1 MAAQSSLCNE
11 DRNLL
16 RIRERERRSQEVLE
30 KKDQFSKKIPLFAE
44 PYKTNKED
52 ELSSR
57 IQNMLGNYEEVKE
70 FMSNKSCQNLIG
82 IPKSVVPL
90 IPPGQPDYPYFPGK
104 TSHTLPSSFQHP
116 PRRPPVGPMVV
127 APRPPNHSIHYQKA
141 QSGTEP
147 ASGLHT
153 KSRSLSNSGSQ
164 GQGHNR
170 GGRESQAGFQHSQSD
185 KPGDGEGCAHE
196 LQASPLPLSP
206 LLPCLLSSPVAP
218 LSPLHSSQHINS
230 RSQNSSKSHGP
241 SYSQTKSSQDL
252 VTGSQEKE
260 SRDSSAITLT
270 STAQPSSQT
279 FPPSLTSKASA
290 MQQKPTAY
298 VRPMDGQDQA
308 PFESLELKPLME
320 EYHEG
325 PNEDLLDLK
334 AKVKAE
340 LSKLETPSEP
350 KEEPNEDI
358 SDLKAK
364 AKAELSKLETP
375 SKPVEQTNSID
386 VQSIEEI
393 LREMTRSWPPPL
405 TALNTPT
412 KAEPSKFPFPAKELQ
427 PEGSV
432 AQDQKQYGTASET
445 LPSSQPRTSMLQDD
459 LQLSD
464 SEESGDDQVVEK
476 SPSSLTPPSSLQSQ
490 PKSVA
495 SAHSSSSES
504 GSTSDSESSSDS
516 ETESHSSDSEVNDPP
531 RAPAPEPEPPT
542 SNKWQLDNWLTKV
555 NPPAVP
561 TESLSEIACG
571 DGHEEG
577 KKQEQGFS
585 SNSSHRHT
593 EPREPHHKSQV
604 ARAPRDTHLPTKR
617 NCQKP
622 PVPTEEPS
630 PRQTVGIKRP
640 SKPLVHEGSKRG
652 LKVES
657 DPGPLEVR
665 DQSSKDKL
673 KVKKI
678 VKPKSTDR
686 KELKSAPQEPFEK
699 RKHKGS
705 HQANTKSFLDPKLM
719 EDAQTCDAL
728 IPLPQGQGTT
738 PIRTSSH
745 RPQDLHKEKLPLPL
759 GEKLLSPVRDPP
771 TLHRLVVKIDLRH
784 LAKVPQPPRKDRHQ
798 KRTET
803 KDLPGSRKQDLK
815 RKATDTPE
823 ESLQKRKR
831 EEKEEPDRKK
841 KKSEK
846 ETKSLQSSA
855 NKDSSKLKASKASFE
870 TQKKDML
877 LPALPPTSTA
887 HPAPKSTKMAQKKH
901 KTDTDDLPATDN
913 PARNKSNHKDPL
925 STKHRKVEGNHTEL
939 SKGIK
944 GSARDDTK
952 PFPVPFLPN
961 GTSKPRRPQLKFEK
975 QHSKEYYFE
984 QAQRLKHKA
993 DAMTDKT
1000 GKAFQYLEAALLF
1013 IEYGIALES
1022 DALEPKSAYSILS
1035 DTIVL
1040 IKFIM
1045 TLKPFADSSVS
1056 PHGKI
1061 FAVLR
1066 MRCQS
1071 ILHMAMFGYKKD
1083 TAMRYSRLLNDHFKS
1098 NFRVIQAPSPGFA
1111 RSTGLPSPLS
1121 PIPSPAG
1128 SVSSQLGSNDSNSTG
1143 HNGIGNG
1150 VGSTVTVSS
1159 HISSVTSSYVNITSY
1174 ILHAYEIWEKADTL
1188 ARKNKEFF
1196 AELSRATCALA
1207 LTSSLTDLVHYI
1219 RQGLQWLRLEAN
1231 MP

>member
-1 MAAQSSLCNE
+1 SLCNE

-16 RIRERERRSQEVLE
+16 RIREKERRSQEVLE
-30 KKDQFSKKIPLFAE
+30 DKKQFSEKTPLFAE

-82 IPKSVVPL
+82 IPKSVAPLFPPRQADRPYVPEKA
-90 IPPGQPDYPYFPGK
+90 IR
-104 TSHTLPSSFQHP
+104 TLPSSFQHLT
-116 PRRPPVGPMVV
+116 RHPPVGPMVV
-127 APRPPNHSIHYQKA
+127 PPRPPSHSIHYQKA

-147 ASGLHT
+147 ASGLHS
-153 KSRSLSNSGSQ
+153 KGRSSASARSH
-164 GQGHNR
+164 GQEHGH
-170 GGRESQAGFQHSQSD
+170 GGRDAQAGFPHSHKE
-185 KPGDGEGCAHE
+185 KPGSGEGRAHG
-196 LQASPLPLSP
+196 LQASPLALSP
-206 LLPCLLSSPVAP
+206 FLPCLLSSPVAP

-230 RSQNSSKSHGP
+230 RSQNSSKSHG
-241 SYSQTKSSQDL
+241 SAYSQPKSLQDL

-260 SRDSSAITLT
+260 SRDSPAVTLT
-270 STAQPSSQT
+270 STTQPSSQT
-279 FPPSLTSKASA
+279 FPSSLTSKASA

-308 PFESLELKPLME
+308 PFESLELKPLLE

-325 PNEDLLDLK
+325 PNEDVLDLK

-340 LSKLETPSEP
+340 LSKLETSSEP
-350 KEEPNEDI
+350 KGETDEDL

-364 AKAELSKLETP
+364 AK
-375 SKPVEQTNSID
+375 
-386 VQSIEEI
+386 
-393 LREMTRSWPPPL
+393 EMTRSWPPPL

-427 PEGSV
+427 LEGSV
-432 AQDQKQYGTASET
+432 AKDQKQYGAPSKT
-445 LPSSQPRTSMLQDD
+445 LPGSQPGTSMLQDD

-464 SEESGDDQVVEK
+464 SEESGDDQVVER
-476 SPSSLTPPSSLQSQ
+476 SPSSLAPPSSLQSQ

-504 GSTSDSESSSDS
+504 GSTSDSDSSSDS
-516 ETESHSSDSEVNDPP
+516 ETESHSSDSEANDPP
-531 RAPAPEPEPPT
+531 RAPTPEPEPPT

-561 TESLSEIACG
+561 TESLSDIAHG

-577 KKQEQGFS
+577 KKQEQGIS
-585 SNSSHRHT
+585 SNSSQQHT
-593 EPREPHHKSQV
+593 ELREPPHKSQV
-604 ARAPRDTHLPTKR
+604 ARAPQEAPLPTKR
-617 NCQKP
+617 SCQKP
-622 PVPTEEPS
+622 PAHAEEPS
-630 PRQTVGIKRP
+630 PRQTVGIKGP
-640 SKPLVHEGSKRG
+640 SKPLGHEGPKRG

-657 DPGPLEVR
+657 EPGPLEVTDQTFR
-665 DQSSKDKL
+665 D
-673 KVKKI
+673 
-678 VKPKSTDR
+678 KPKIKKPMKTKSNDR
-686 KELKSAPQEPFEK
+686 KDLKPGLQEPSEK
-699 RKHKGS
+699 KKAKGS
-705 HQANTKSFLDPKLM
+705 HQANAKPFLDPRLM
-719 EDAQTCDAL
+719 GDAQAHDAL
-728 IPLPQGQGTT
+728 SPLPQGQGTT

-759 GEKLLSPVRDPP
+759 REKLLSPVRDPP
-771 TLHRLVVKIDLRH
+771 TRERLMVKIDLCH
-784 LAKVPQPPRKDRHQ
+784 LEKVPQPPRKNGHQ
-798 KRTET
+798 RKAETE
-803 KDLPGSRKQDLK
+803 DLPGARKQDLK

-823 ESLQKRKR
+823 ESCGKKKRV
-831 EEKEEPDRKK
+831 EKEETDRKK
-841 KKSEK
+841 MKSEK
-846 ETKSLQSSA
+846 NPKSLQSSA
-855 NKDSSKLKASKASFE
+855 DKDSNKFKASKASSE
-870 TQKKDML
+870 TQKKDVL
-877 LPALPPTSTA
+877 LPLPAVSA
-887 HPAPKSTKMAQKKH
+887 AEPAPKSAKMTQKRP
-901 KTDTDDLPATDN
+901 KTETDELPATDN

-925 STKHRKVEGNHTEL
+925 FAKHRKVEGNHTEL

-944 GSARDDTK
+944 GSKGDVTK
-952 PFPVPFLPN
+952 PFPVPSLPN
-961 GTSKPRRPQLKFEK
+961 GTSKPRRPLLKFEK
-975 QHSKEYYFE
+975 QHSKEYYIE
-984 QAQRLKHKA
+984 QAQKLKHKA

-1022 DALEPKSAYSILS
+1022 DVLEPKSAYSIYS

-1056 PHGKI
+1056 SHGKI

-1083 TAMRYSRLLNDHFKS
+1083 TAMRYSRLLNDHFKVGH
-1098 NFRVIQAPSPGFA
+1098 RVIQAPSPGVA

-1128 SVSSQLGSNDSNSTG
+1128 SVSSQPGSNDSNGVGNSS
-1143 HNGIGNG
+1143 IGNST
-1150 VGSTVTVSS
+1150 GSTVTVSC

-1174 ILHAYEIWEKADTL
+1174 ILHAYEIWEKADAL

-1196 AELSRATCALA
+1196 AELSRATSALA

>member
-1 MAAQSSLCNE
+1 SLCNE

-16 RIRERERRSQEVLE
+16 RIREKERRSQEALE
-30 KKDQFSKKIPLFAE
+30 DRKQFSEKTPLFAE

-82 IPKSVVPL
+82 IPKSVAPL
-90 IPPGQPDYPYFPGK
+90 FPPGQPDRPYFPEK
-104 TSHTLPSSFQHP
+104 AIRTLPSSFQHP
-116 PRRPPVGPMVV
+116 TRRPPVGPMVV
-127 APRPPNHSIHYQKA
+127 APRPPSHSSHYQKA
-141 QSGTEP
+141 QSGKEP
-147 ASGLHT
+147 ASALHT
-153 KSRSLSNSGSQ
+153 KSHSLLSARSHSQ
-164 GQGHNR
+164 EHGR
-170 GGRESQAGFQHSQSD
+170 GGRDSQAGFPHSHND
-185 KPGDGEGCAHE
+185 KPGSGEGRAHG
-196 LQASPLPLSP
+196 LQASPLALSP
-206 LLPCLLSSPVAP
+206 FLPCLLSPPVAP
-218 LSPLHSSQHINS
+218 LSPLHSSQRINS
-230 RSQNSSKSHGP
+230 RSQNSSKSHG
-241 SYSQTKSSQDL
+241 STYSQTKSLQDL
-252 VTGSQEKE
+252 VTESQERE
-260 SRDSSAITLT
+260 SRDSPAVTLT
-270 STAQPSSQT
+270 STTQPSSQT
-279 FPPSLTSKASA
+279 FPSSLTSKASA

-308 PFESLELKPLME
+308 PFESLELKPLLE

-325 PNEDLLDLK
+325 PNEDVSDLK

-340 LSKLETPSEP
+340 LSKLETPPEP
-350 KEEPNEDI
+350 KEETDEDL

-375 SKPVEQTNSID
+375 SDP
-386 VQSIEEI
+386 IE
-393 LREMTRSWPPPL
+393 EMTRSWPPPL

-432 AQDQKQYGTASET
+432 AKDQKQYGAPSET

-476 SPSSLTPPSSLQSQ
+476 SPSSLAPPSSLQSQ

-504 GSTSDSESSSDS
+504 GSTSDSDSSSDS
-516 ETESHSSDSEVNDPP
+516 ESESHSSDSEANDPP

-561 TESLSEIACG
+561 AESLSDIARG
-571 DGHEEG
+571 DGREEG
-577 KKQEQGFS
+577 KKQERGIS
-585 SNSSHRHT
+585 SNSSQQRA
-593 EPREPHHKSQV
+593 ELREPPHKSQM
-604 ARAPRDTHLPTKR
+604 ARAPQEAPLPTKR
-617 NCQKP
+617 SCQKP
-622 PVPTEEPS
+622 PAHAKELS

-640 SKPLVHEGSKRG
+640 SKPLVHEGPKRG

-657 DPGPLEVR
+657 EPGPLEVT
-665 DQSSKDKL
+665 DQSSRDKP
-673 KVKKI
+673 KVKKT
-678 VKPKSTDR
+678 VKTKSTDR
-686 KELKSAPQEPFEK
+686 KDLKPGLQEPSEK
-699 RKHKGS
+699 KKDKGS
-705 HQANTKSFLDPKLM
+705 RQANTKPFLDPKLM
-719 EDAQTCDAL
+719 GDAQAHDAVS
-728 IPLPQGQGTT
+728 PFPQGQGTT

-771 TLHRLVVKIDLRH
+771 TRECLVVKIDLCH
-784 LAKVPQPPRKDRHQ
+784 LEKVPQPPRKDGHQ
-798 KRTET
+798 RKAET
-803 KDLPGSRKQDLK
+803 KDLPGVRKQNLK
-815 RKATDTPE
+815 RKAVDTPE
-823 ESLQKRKR
+823 ESLRKKKR
-831 EEKEEPDRKK
+831 EEKEETDRKK
-841 KKSEK
+841 MKSEK

-855 NKDSSKLKASKASFE
+855 NKDSSKLKASKASSE
-870 TQKKDML
+870 TQKKDVL
-877 LPALPPTSTA
+877 PPLPALSTA
-887 HPAPKSTKMAQKKH
+887 QPAPKSAKMTQKRLRNE
-901 KTDTDDLPATDN
+901 TDELPAMNN

-925 STKHRKVEGNHTEL
+925 FTKHRKVEGTHTEL

-944 GSARDDTK
+944 VDDVTK
-952 PFPVPFLPN
+952 PFPVPSLPN
-961 GTSKPRRPQLKFEK
+961 GTSKPRRPLLKLEK
-975 QHSKEYYFE
+975 QHSKEYYIE

-1022 DALEPKSAYSILS
+1022 DVLEPKSAYSILS

-1056 PHGKI
+1056 SHGKI

-1098 NFRVIQAPSPGFA
+1098 NFRVIQAPSPGVA

-1121 PIPSPAG
+1121 PIPSPAE
-1128 SVSSQLGSNDSNSTG
+1128 SVSSQPGSNDSNGTG
-1143 HNGIGNG
+1143 YNGIGNST
-1150 VGSTVTVSS
+1150 GSTVTVSS
-1159 HISSVTSSYVNITSY
+1159 HVSSVTSSYVNITSY
-1174 ILHAYEIWEKADTL
+1174 ILHAYEIWEKADAL

-1196 AELSRATCALA
+1196 AELSRATSALA

>member
-1 MAAQSSLCNE
+1 SLCNE

-16 RIRERERRSQEVLE
+16 RIREKERRSQEALE
-30 KKDQFSKKIPLFAE
+30 DKNQFSEKIPLFAE

-70 FMSNKSCQNLIG
+70 FMSNKTCQNLIG
-82 IPKSVVPL
+82 IPKSVAPL
-90 IPPGQPDYPYFPGK
+90 FPPRQPDRPYFPEK
-104 TSHTLPSSFQHP
+104 AIRTLPSSFQHP
-116 PRRPPVGPMVV
+116 TRRPPVGPMLV
-127 APRPPNHSIHYQKA
+127 APHPPSHSSRYQKA

-147 ASGLHT
+147 PSALHA
-153 KSRSLSNSGSQ
+153 KSRSVPSTRSH
-164 GQGHNR
+164 GQEHGR
-170 GGRESQAGFQHSQSD
+170 GGWDSQAGFPHGHDD
-185 KPGDGEGCAHE
+185 KPGSGEGHAHG
-196 LQASPLPLSP
+196 LQASPLALSP
-206 LLPCLLSSPVAP
+206 FLPCLLSSPVPP

-230 RSQNSSKSHGP
+230 RSQNSNKSHG
-241 SYSQTKSSQDL
+241 STYSQTKPLQDL

-260 SRDSSAITLT
+260 SQDSPAVTLT
-270 STAQPSSQT
+270 STTQPSSQT
-279 FPPSLTSKASA
+279 FPPSLASKASA

-308 PFESLELKPLME
+308 PFESLELKPVLE

-325 PNEDLLDLK
+325 PNEDVSDLK

-340 LSKLETPSEP
+340 LSKLEMPSEP
-350 KEEPNEDI
+350 KEETDEDL

-364 AKAELSKLETP
+364 AKAELSKLETSSEP
-375 SKPVEQTNSID
+375 LE
-386 VQSIEEI
+386 
-393 LREMTRSWPPPL
+393 EMTRSWPPPL

-412 KAEPSKFPFPAKELQ
+412 KAEPSKFPFPAKEFQ

-432 AQDQKQYGTASET
+432 AKDQKQYGAPSET

-476 SPSSLTPPSSLQSQ
+476 SPSPLAPPSSLQCQ

-504 GSTSDSESSSDS
+504 GSTSDSDSSSDS
-516 ETESHSSDSEVNDPP
+516 ETESHSSDSEANEPP
-531 RAPAPEPEPPT
+531 RAPAPEPEPPI

-561 TESLSEIACG
+561 TESLNEIARG
-571 DGHEEG
+571 DGREEG
-577 KKQEQGFS
+577 KKQEQGIS
-585 SNSSHRHT
+585 SNSSQQRA
-593 EPREPHHKSQV
+593 ELREPPHKSQV
-604 ARAPRDTHLPTKR
+604 ARAPQEAPLPTKHS
-617 NCQKP
+617 CQKP
-622 PVPTEEPS
+622 PVNPEEPS
-630 PRQTVGIKRP
+630 PRKTVGIKRP
-640 SKPLVHEGSKRG
+640 SKPLVHEGPKRG
-652 LKVES
+652 LRVES
-657 DPGPLEVR
+657 EPGPLEVT
-665 DQSSKDKL
+665 DQSSRDKL
-673 KVKKI
+673 KVKKT
-678 VKPKSTDR
+678 VKTKSTDR
-686 KELKSAPQEPFEK
+686 KDLKPGLQEPSEK
-699 RKHKGS
+699 KKGKGS
-705 HQANTKSFLDPKLM
+705 HQANTKHFLDPKLM
-719 EDAQTCDAL
+719 GDAQARDAL
-728 IPLPQGQGTT
+728 GPLPQGQGTT

-771 TLHRLVVKIDLRH
+771 AHERLVVKIDLCH
-784 LAKVPQPPRKDRHQ
+784 LEKVPQPPRKAGHQ
-798 KRTET
+798 RKAGI
-803 KDLPGSRKQDLK
+803 KDLPGARKQNLK
-815 RKATDTPE
+815 RKAVDTPE
-823 ESLQKRKR
+823 ESLGKKKR
-831 EEKEEPDRKK
+831 EEKEETNRKK
-841 KKSEK
+841 MKLEK

-855 NKDSSKLKASKASFE
+855 NKDSSKLKASKASSE
-870 TQKKDML
+870 TEKKDVL
-877 LPALPPTSTA
+877 PPLPATSTA
-887 HPAPKSTKMAQKKH
+887 QPAPKSAKMTQKRH
-901 KTDTDDLPATDN
+901 RNETDELPAMDN
-913 PARNKSNHKDPL
+913 PAKNKSNHKDPL
-925 STKHRKVEGNHTEL
+925 FAKHRKVERNHTEL
-939 SKGIK
+939 SKDIK
-944 GSARDDTK
+944 GSAGDVTK
-952 PFPVPFLPN
+952 PFPVPSLPN
-961 GTSKPRRPQLKFEK
+961 GTSKPRRPLLKFEK
-975 QHSKEYYFE
+975 QHSKEYYIE

-1022 DALEPKSAYSILS
+1022 DVLEPKSAYSIFS

-1056 PHGKI
+1056 SHGKI

-1083 TAMRYSRLLNDHFKS
+1083 TAMRYSRLLNDHFKVGH
-1098 NFRVIQAPSPGFA
+1098 RVIQAPSPGVA

-1128 SVSSQLGSNDSNSTG
+1128 SVSSQPGSNDSSSIG
-1143 HNGIGNG
+1143 HNGIGSST
-1150 VGSTVTVSS
+1150 GSTVTVSC

-1174 ILHAYEIWEKADTL
+1174 ILHAYEIWEKADAL
-1188 ARKNKEFF
+1188 ARKNKGKF
-1196 AELSRATCALA
+1196 
-1207 LTSSLTDLVHYI
+1207 
-1219 RQGLQWLRLEAN
+1219 
-1231 MP
+1231 

>member
-1 MAAQSSLCNE
+1 FSPSCSLCNE

-16 RIRERERRSQEVLE
+16 RIREKERRSQEALE
-30 KKDQFSKKIPLFAE
+30 DKKQFSEKTPLFAE

-82 IPKSVVPL
+82 IPKSVAPL
-90 IPPGQPDYPYFPGK
+90 FPPGQPDRPYFPDK
-104 TSHTLPSSFQHP
+104 AIRTLPPSFQHL

-127 APRPPNHSIHYQKA
+127 PPRPPGHSSHYPKA
-141 QSGTEP
+141 QPGTEP
-147 ASGLHT
+147 ASGLHSR
-153 KSRSLSNSGSQ
+153 SRSLPSARSH
-164 GQGHNR
+164 GQEPGR
-170 GGRESQAGFQHSQSD
+170 GGRDAQAGAPHSHND
-185 KPGDGEGCAHE
+185 KPGSGEGRAHG
-196 LQASPLPLSP
+196 LQASPLALSP
-206 LLPCLLSSPVAP
+206 FLPCLLSSPVAP
-218 LSPLHSSQHINS
+218 LSPLHSSQNINS
-230 RSQNSSKSHGP
+230 RSQNSSKSHG
-241 SYSQTKSSQDL
+241 STCSQTKSLQDL

-260 SRDSSAITLT
+260 SRDSPAVTLT
-270 STAQPSSQT
+270 STTQPSSQT

-308 PFESLELKPLME
+308 PFESLELKPLLE

-325 PNEDLLDLK
+325 PNEDVLDLK

-350 KEEPNEDI
+350 KEETDEDL

-364 AKAELSKLETP
+364 AKAELSKFETP
-375 SKPVEQTNSID
+375 SEP
-386 VQSIEEI
+386 IE
-393 LREMTRSWPPPL
+393 EMTRSWPPPL

-412 KAEPSKFPFPAKELQ
+412 KAEPPKFPFPTKD
-427 PEGSV
+427 GSGWSV
-432 AQDQKQYGTASET
+432 LAST
-445 LPSSQPRTSMLQDD
+445 NLIFISAYCFKMCLPWLIFIFWLSFRMLQDD

-464 SEESGDDQVVEK
+464 SEESGDDQVAMLL
-476 SPSSLTPPSSLQSQ
+476 SNFISRWPCSSLQSQ

-504 GSTSDSESSSDS
+504 GSTSDSDSSSDS
-516 ETESHSSDSEVNDPP
+516 ETESHSSSDSEANDPP

-542 SNKWQLDNWLTKV
+542 PNKWQLDNWLTKV

-561 TESLSEIACG
+561 TESLSDIARG
-571 DGHEEG
+571 DGREEG
-577 KKQEQGFS
+577 KRQERAIS
-585 SNSSHRHT
+585 SNSCQQHT
-593 EPREPHHKSQV
+593 ELREPPHKSQV
-604 ARAPRDTHLPTKR
+604 ARAPQEAPLPTKR
-617 NCQKP
+617 SCQKP
-622 PVPTEEPS
+622 PARAGEPS
-630 PRQTVGIKRP
+630 PRQTVGIKGP
-640 SKPLVHEGSKRG
+640 SKPLLHQGPKRG

-657 DPGPLEVR
+657 EPGPSQVT
-665 DQSSKDKL
+665 DQSLRDKP
-673 KVKKI
+673 KVKKT
-678 VKPKSTDR
+678 VKTKPSDR
-686 KELKSAPQEPFEK
+686 KDLKPGLQEPSEK
-699 RKHKGS
+699 KKDKGS
-705 HQANTKSFLDPKLM
+705 HQANAKPFLNPRLM
-719 EDAQTCDAL
+719 GDAQARDAL
-728 IPLPQGQGTT
+728 SPLPQGQGTA

-745 RPQDLHKEKLPLPL
+745 RPQDLPKQRLPLPL

-771 TLHRLVVKIDLRH
+771 AREPLVVKIDLCH
-784 LAKVPQPPRKDRHQ
+784 LEKVPQPPRKNGHQ
-798 KRTET
+798 RKAET
-803 KDLPGSRKQDLK
+803 KDLSGVRKQGLK

-823 ESLQKRKR
+823 ESLGKKKRG
-831 EEKEEPDRKK
+831 EKEETDRKK
-841 KKSEK
+841 MKSEK
-846 ETKSLQSSA
+846 ETKSLQSSS
-855 NKDSSKLKASKASFE
+855 NKDSSKLKASKASSE
-870 TQKKDML
+870 AQKKDVL
-877 LPALPPTSTA
+877 PPLPAVSA
-887 HPAPKSTKMAQKKH
+887 AQPAPKSAKMTQKRPRNE
-901 KTDTDDLPATDN
+901 TDELPAMDN
-913 PARNKSNHKDPL
+913 PAKNKSSHKDPL
-925 STKHRKVEGNHTEL
+925 FAKHRKVEGNHTEL

-944 GSARDDTK
+944 GSAGDVTK
-952 PFPVPFLPN
+952 PFPVPSLPN
-961 GTSKPRRPQLKFEK
+961 GTSKPRRPLLKFEK
-975 QHSKEYYFE
+975 QHSKEYYIE

-1000 GKAFQYLEAALLF
+1000 GKAFEYLEAALLF

-1022 DALEPKSAYSILS
+1022 DVLEPKSAYSIFS

-1056 PHGKI
+1056 SHGKI

-1098 NFRVIQAPSPGFA
+1098 NFRVIQAPSPGVA

-1128 SVSSQLGSNDSNSTG
+1128 SVNSQPGSNDSNGVG
-1143 HNGIGNG
+1143 HSGIGNST
-1150 VGSTVTVSS
+1150 GSTVTVSC
-1159 HISSVTSSYVNITSY
+1159 HISNVTSSYVNITSY
-1174 ILHAYEIWEKADTL
+1174 ILHAYEIWEKADAL

-1196 AELSRATCALA
+1196 AELSRATSALA

>member
-1 MAAQSSLCNE
+1 SLCNE

-16 RIRERERRSQEVLE
+16 RIREKERRSQEVLE
-30 KKDQFSKKIPLFAE
+30 DKKQFSEKTPLFAE
-44 PYKTNKED
+44 PYKTNKGD

-82 IPKSVVPL
+82 IPKSVAPQF
-90 IPPGQPDYPYFPGK
+90 PPGQPDCPYFPEK
-104 TSHTLPSSFQHP
+104 AIRTLPPSFQHLT
-116 PRRPPVGPMVV
+116 RRPPVGPMAVP
-127 APRPPNHSIHYQKA
+127 PRPPSHSSHYQKA
-141 QSGTEP
+141 QPGTEA
-147 ASGLHT
+147 ASGLHS
-153 KSRSLSNSGSQ
+153 KSRGLPSARSH
-164 GQGHNR
+164 GQEH
-170 GGRESQAGFQHSQSD
+170 GRAGRDAQAGFPLSHNG
-185 KPGDGEGCAHE
+185 KPGSGEGRAHG
-196 LQASPLPLSP
+196 LQASPLALSP
-206 LLPCLLSSPVAP
+206 FLPCLLSSPVAP

-230 RSQNSSKSHGP
+230 RSQNSSKSHG
-241 SYSQTKSSQDL
+241 STCSQTKSLQDL
-252 VTGSQEKE
+252 VTGSQGKE
-260 SRDSSAITLT
+260 SRDSPAVTLT
-270 STAQPSSQT
+270 STTQPSSQT

-308 PFESLELKPLME
+308 SFESLELKPLLE

-325 PNEDLLDLK
+325 PNEDVSDLK

-340 LSKLETPSEP
+340 LSKLETPSKP
-350 KEEPNEDI
+350 KEETDEDL

-364 AKAELSKLETP
+364 AKAELSKFETSSEP
-375 SKPVEQTNSID
+375 
-386 VQSIEEI
+386 IE
-393 LREMTRSWPPPL
+393 EMTRSWPPPL

-412 KAEPSKFPFPAKELQ
+412 KAEPSKFPFPTTDGGGCFAL
-427 PEGSV
+427 
-432 AQDQKQYGTASET
+432 AST
-445 LPSSQPRTSMLQDD
+445 NQIFISACCFKMCLPWLIFIFWLSFRMLQDD

-464 SEESGDDQVVEK
+464 SEESGDDQVAMLL
-476 SPSSLTPPSSLQSQ
+476 SNFISWWPCSSLQSQ

-504 GSTSDSESSSDS
+504 GSTSDSDSSSDS
-516 ETESHSSDSEVNDPP
+516 ESESHSSDSDANGPAA
-531 RAPAPEPEPPT
+531 APAPEPEPPT

-561 TESLSEIACG
+561 TESPSDIARG
-571 DGHEEG
+571 DGREEG
-577 KKQEQGFS
+577 KKQEQPIS
-585 SNSSHRHT
+585 SNCSQQHT
-593 EPREPHHKSQV
+593 ELREPPHKSQV
-604 ARAPRDTHLPTKR
+604 ARAPQEAPPVTKGS
-617 NCQKP
+617 CQKP
-622 PVPTEEPS
+622 PARAEEPS
-630 PRQTVGIKRP
+630 PRHSVGSKRP
-640 SKPLVHEGSKRG
+640 SKALGHEGPKRG

-657 DPGPLEVR
+657 EPGPLEVT
-665 DQSSKDKL
+665 DQSFRDKP
-673 KVKKI
+673 KVKKP
-678 VKPKSTDR
+678 VKTKSSDR
-686 KELKSAPQEPFEK
+686 KDPKPGLQEPSEK
-699 RKHKGS
+699 KKDKGS
-705 HQANTKSFLDPKLM
+705 HQANTKPFLEPRLM
-719 EDAQTCDAL
+719 GDTQAHDAL
-728 IPLPQGQGTT
+728 SAFPQGQGTA

-771 TLHRLVVKIDLRH
+771 AREHLVVKIDLCH
-784 LAKVPQPPRKDRHQ
+784 LEKVPQPPRKNGHQ
-798 KRTET
+798 RKAET
-803 KDLPGSRKQDLK
+803 KHLPGVRKQDLK
-815 RKATDTPE
+815 RKATDTLE
-823 ESLQKRKR
+823 ESLAKKKRG
-831 EEKEEPDRKK
+831 EKEETDRKK
-841 KKSEK
+841 MKSEK
-846 ETKSLQSSA
+846 NPKSLQPST
-855 NKDSSKLKASKASFE
+855 NKDSSKLKASKTSCE
-870 TQKKDML
+870 TQKKDV
-877 LPALPPTSTA
+877 LPPLPDVSA
-887 HPAPKSTKMAQKKH
+887 AQPAPKSAKMSH
-901 KTDTDDLPATDN
+901 KRPRNETDELPAMDN
-913 PARNKSNHKDPL
+913 PAKNKSNHKDPL
-925 STKHRKVEGNHTEL
+925 FAKHRKVEGNHAEL

-944 GSARDDTK
+944 GSAGDVTK
-952 PFPVPFLPN
+952 PFPVPSMPN
-961 GTSKPRRPQLKFEK
+961 GTSKPRRPLLKFEK
-975 QHSKEYYFE
+975 QHSKEYYIE

-1022 DALEPKSAYSILS
+1022 DVLEPKSAYSIIS

-1056 PHGKI
+1056 SHGKI

-1098 NFRVIQAPSPGFA
+1098 NFRVIQAPSPGVT

-1128 SVSSQLGSNDSNSTG
+1128 SVSSQPGSNDSNGVG
-1143 HNGIGNG
+1143 HSGIGNNT
-1150 VGSTVTVSS
+1150 GSTVTVSC

-1174 ILHAYEIWEKADTL
+1174 ILHAYEIWEKADAL

-1196 AELSRATCALA
+1196 AELSRATSALA

>member
-16 RIRERERRSQEVLE
+16 RIREKERRSQEVLE
-30 KKDQFSKKIPLFAE
+30 DKKQFSEKTPLFAE
-44 PYKTNKED
+44 PYKTNKGD

-82 IPKSVVPL
+82 IPKSVGPQFL
-90 IPPGQPDYPYFPGK
+90 PGQPDRPYFPEK
-104 TSHTLPSSFQHP
+104 AIHTLPSSFQHLT
-116 PRRPPVGPMVV
+116 RRPPVGPMVV
-127 APRPPNHSIHYQKA
+127 PPRPPSHSSHYQKA

-147 ASGLHT
+147 ASGLHS
-153 KSRSLSNSGSQ
+153 KSRSLPSARSH
-164 GQGHNR
+164 GQEHGR
-170 GGRESQAGFQHSQSD
+170 GGWDTQAGFPHSHNG
-185 KPGDGEGCAHE
+185 KPGSGEGRAHG
-196 LQASPLPLSP
+196 LQASPLALSP
-206 LLPCLLSSPVAP
+206 FLPCLLSSPVAP

-230 RSQNSSKSHGP
+230 RSQNSSKSHG
-241 SYSQTKSSQDL
+241 STYSQTKSLQDL

-260 SRDSSAITLT
+260 SRDSPAVTLT
-270 STAQPSSQT
+270 STTQPSSQT
-279 FPPSLTSKASA
+279 FPTSLTSKASA

-308 PFESLELKPLME
+308 SFESLELKPLLE

-325 PNEDLLDLK
+325 PNEDVSDLK

-350 KEEPNEDI
+350 KEETDEDL

-364 AKAELSKLETP
+364 AKAELSKFETSSEP
-375 SKPVEQTNSID
+375 IEQTNPID

-412 KAEPSKFPFPAKELQ
+412 KAEPSKFPFPTKELQ

-432 AQDQKQYGTASET
+432 AKDQKQYGAPSEMF
-445 LPSSQPRTSMLQDD
+445 PGSQPRT
-459 LQLSD
+459 
-464 SEESGDDQVVEK
+464 
-476 SPSSLTPPSSLQSQ
+476 SSLQSQ

-504 GSTSDSESSSDS
+504 GSTSDSDSSSDS
-516 ETESHSSDSEVNDPP
+516 ETESRSSDSEANDPP

-561 TESLSEIACG
+561 TESPSDIARG
-571 DGHEEG
+571 DGPEGG
-577 KKQEQGFS
+577 KKQERSIS
-585 SNSSHRHT
+585 SNSSQQHA
-593 EPREPHHKSQV
+593 ELREPPHKSQV
-604 ARAPRDTHLPTKR
+604 ARAPQEAPLPTKGS
-617 NCQKP
+617 CQKP
-622 PVPTEEPS
+622 PAHVEEPS
-630 PRQTVGIKRP
+630 ARQTVGIKRP
-640 SKPLVHEGSKRG
+640 GKPLVHEGPKRVP
-652 LKVES
+652 KVES
-657 DPGPLEVR
+657 EPGPLEVT
-665 DQSSKDKL
+665 DQSFRDKP
-673 KVKKI
+673 KVKKP
-678 VKPKSTDR
+678 VKTKSSD
-686 KELKSAPQEPFEK
+686 KKDLKPGLQEPSEK
-699 RKHKGS
+699 KKDKGS
-705 HQANTKSFLDPKLM
+705 HQANTKPFLESRLM
-719 EDAQTCDAL
+719 GDAQARDAL
-728 IPLPQGQGTT
+728 SPLPQGQGTA

-759 GEKLLSPVRDPP
+759 REKLLSPVRDPP
-771 TLHRLVVKIDLRH
+771 THEHLVVKIDLCH
-784 LAKVPQPPRKDRHQ
+784 LEKVPQPPRKNGHQ
-798 KRTET
+798 RKAES
-803 KDLPGSRKQDLK
+803 KDLPGVRKQDLK

-823 ESLQKRKR
+823 ESLAKKKRG
-831 EEKEEPDRKK
+831 EKEETDRKK
-841 KKSEK
+841 MKSEK
-846 ETKSLQSSA
+846 KPKSLQSSA
-855 NKDSSKLKASKASFE
+855 NKDSSKLKASKASSE
-870 TQKKDML
+870 TQKKEVL
-877 LPALPPTSTA
+877 PPLPAVSA
-887 HPAPKSTKMAQKKH
+887 AQPAPKSANMTQKRPRNE
-901 KTDTDDLPATDN
+901 TNEPPAMDN
-913 PARNKSNHKDPL
+913 PAKKKSNHKDPL
-925 STKHRKVEGNHTEL
+925 FAKHRKVEGNDTEL

-944 GSARDDTK
+944 GSAGDVTK
-952 PFPVPFLPN
+952 PFPVPSLPN
-961 GTSKPRRPQLKFEK
+961 GTSKPRRPLLKFEK
-975 QHSKEYYFE
+975 QHSKEYYIE

-1022 DALEPKSAYSILS
+1022 DVLEPKSAYSIFS

-1056 PHGKI
+1056 SHGKI

-1098 NFRVIQAPSPGFA
+1098 NFRVIQAPSPGVA

-1128 SVSSQLGSNDSNSTG
+1128 SVSSQPGSNDSNGVG
-1143 HNGIGNG
+1143 HSSIGNST
-1150 VGSTVTVSS
+1150 GSTVTVSC

-1174 ILHAYEIWEKADTL
+1174 ILHAYEIWEKADAL

-1196 AELSRATCALA
+1196 AELSRATSALA

>member
-1 MAAQSSLCNE
+1 SLCNE

-16 RIRERERRSQEVLE
+16 RIREKERRSQEALE
-30 KKDQFSKKIPLFAE
+30 DRKQFSQKTPLFAE

-82 IPKSVVPL
+82 IPKSVAPL
-90 IPPGQPDYPYFPGK
+90 FPSGQPDRPYFPEK
-104 TSHTLPSSFQHP
+104 AIRTLPSSFQHP
-116 PRRPPVGPMVV
+116 TRRPPVGPMVV
-127 APRPPNHSIHYQKA
+127 APRPPSHSSHYQKA
-141 QSGTEP
+141 QSGTES
-147 ASGLHT
+147 ASALHT
-153 KSRSLSNSGSQ
+153 KSRSLPSARSH
-164 GQGHNR
+164 GQEHGR
-170 GGRESQAGFQHSQSD
+170 GGRDSQGGFPHSRND
-185 KPGDGEGCAHE
+185 KPGSGEGRAHG
-196 LQASPLPLSP
+196 LQASPLALSP
-206 LLPCLLSSPVAP
+206 FLPCLLSSPVAP

-230 RSQNSSKSHGP
+230 RSQNSSKSHG
-241 SYSQTKSSQDL
+241 STYSQTKSLQDL

-260 SRDSSAITLT
+260 SRDSPAVTLT
-270 STAQPSSQT
+270 STTQPSSQT

-308 PFESLELKPLME
+308 PFESLELKPLLE

-325 PNEDLLDLK
+325 PKEDVTDLK

-350 KEEPNEDI
+350 KEETDEDL

-364 AKAELSKLETP
+364 AKAELSKLGTP
-375 SKPVEQTNSID
+375 SEP
-386 VQSIEEI
+386 IE
-393 LREMTRSWPPPL
+393 EMTRSWPPPL

-432 AQDQKQYGTASET
+432 AKDQKQYGAPSET

-476 SPSSLTPPSSLQSQ
+476 SPSSLAPPSSLQSQ

-504 GSTSDSESSSDS
+504 GSTSDSDSSSDS
-516 ETESHSSDSEVNDPP
+516 ETESHSSDSEANDPP

-561 TESLSEIACG
+561 TESPSDIACG
-571 DGHEEG
+571 DGRKEG
-577 KKQEQGFS
+577 KKQERGIS
-585 SNSSHRHT
+585 SNSSQEHA
-593 EPREPHHKSQV
+593 ELRETPHKSQV
-604 ARAPRDTHLPTKR
+604 ARAPLEAPLPTKR
-617 NCQKP
+617 SCQKP
-622 PVPTEEPS
+622 PARAEEPS

-640 SKPLVHEGSKRG
+640 SKPLVHDGPKRG

-657 DPGPLEVR
+657 EPGPLEVT
-665 DQSSKDKL
+665 DQSSRDKP
-673 KVKKI
+673 KVKKTM
-678 VKPKSTDR
+678 KTKSTDR
-686 KELKSAPQEPFEK
+686 KDLKSGLQEPSEK
-699 RKHKGS
+699 KKDKGS
-705 HQANTKSFLDPKLM
+705 HQANAKPFLDPKLM
-719 EDAQTCDAL
+719 GDAQARDAL
-728 IPLPQGQGTT
+728 SPLPQGQGTT

-759 GEKLLSPVRDPP
+759 GERLLSPVRDPP
-771 TLHRLVVKIDLRH
+771 THERLLVKIDLCH
-784 LAKVPQPPRKDRHQ
+784 LEKVPQPPRKDGHQ
-798 KRTET
+798 RKAET
-803 KDLPGSRKQDLK
+803 KDLPGARKQNLK

-823 ESLQKRKR
+823 ESLAKKKR
-831 EEKEEPDRKK
+831 EEKEETDRKK
-841 KKSEK
+841 MKLEK
-846 ETKSLQSSA
+846 GTKSLQSSA
-855 NKDSSKLKASKASFE
+855 NKDSSKLKASKVSSE
-870 TQKKDML
+870 TQKKDVIPP
-877 LPALPPTSTA
+877 LPAMSTA
-887 HPAPKSTKMAQKKH
+887 QSAPKSAKMTQKRLKNES
-901 KTDTDDLPATDN
+901 DELPAMNN

-925 STKHRKVEGNHTEL
+925 FAKHRKVEGNHMEL

-944 GSARDDTK
+944 VGDVTK
-952 PFPVPFLPN
+952 PFPVPSLPN
-961 GTSKPRRPQLKFEK
+961 GTSKPRRPLLKFEK
-975 QHSKEYYFE
+975 QHSKEYYIE

-1022 DALEPKSAYSILS
+1022 DVLEPKSAYSILS

-1056 PHGKI
+1056 SHGKI

-1083 TAMRYSRLLNDHFKS
+1083 TAMRYSRLLNDHFKVGH
-1098 NFRVIQAPSPGFA
+1098 RIIQAPSPGVV

-1121 PIPSPAG
+1121 PIPSPAE
-1128 SVSSQLGSNDSNSTG
+1128 SVSSQPGSNDSNG
-1143 HNGIGNG
+1143 IGYNGIGNST
-1150 VGSTVTVSS
+1150 GSTVTVSC

-1174 ILHAYEIWEKADTL
+1174 ILHAYEIWEKADAL

-1196 AELSRATCALA
+1196 AELSRATSALA

>member
-1 MAAQSSLCNE
+1 SLCNE

-16 RIRERERRSQEVLE
+16 RIREKERRSQEVLE
-30 KKDQFSKKIPLFAE
+30 DKKQFSEKTPLFAE

-70 FMSNKSCQNLIG
+70 LMSNKSCQNLIG
-82 IPKSVVPL
+82 IPKSVAPL
-90 IPPGQPDYPYFPGK
+90 FPPGQPDRLHFPEK
-104 TSHTLPSSFQHP
+104 AIRALPSSFQQP
-116 PRRPPVGPMVV
+116 TRRPPVGPMVV
-127 APRPPNHSIHYQKA
+127 APRPPSHSSHYQKA

-147 ASGLHT
+147 APGLHS
-153 KSRSLSNSGSQ
+153 KSRNLPSARSHGRE
-164 GQGHNR
+164 HNR
-170 GGRESQAGFQHSQSD
+170 AGRDSQAGFPHSHSD
-185 KPGDGEGCAHE
+185 KPGDGEGRTDG
-196 LQASPLPLSP
+196 LQASPLALSP
-206 LLPCLLSSPVAP
+206 FLPCLLSSPLAP

-230 RSQNSSKSHGP
+230 RSQNCSKSHGP
-241 SYSQTKSSQDL
+241 TYSQTKSLQDL

-260 SRDSSAITLT
+260 SKDSSAVTLT

-308 PFESLELKPLME
+308 PFESLELKPLLE
-320 EYHEG
+320 EYREG
-325 PNEDLLDLK
+325 PHEDLSDLK

-340 LSKLETPSEP
+340 LSKLEAPSER
-350 KEEPNEDI
+350 KEEPDEDI

-364 AKAELSKLETP
+364 
-375 SKPVEQTNSID
+375 
-386 VQSIEEI
+386 
-393 LREMTRSWPPPL
+393 EMTRSWPPPL

-412 KAEPSKFPFPAKELQ
+412 KAEPSKFPFPT
-427 PEGSV
+427 
-432 AQDQKQYGTASET
+432 KQYGAPSET

-464 SEESGDDQVVEK
+464 SEESGDDQVVTFIHTA
-476 SPSSLTPPSSLQSQ
+476 SNFIPWWPCSSLQSQ

-504 GSTSDSESSSDS
+504 GSTSDSDSSSDS
-516 ETESHSSDSEVNDPP
+516 ETESHSSDSEANDPP

-561 TESLSEIACG
+561 TESLTEIASG
-571 DGHEEG
+571 DGREEG
-577 KKQEQGFS
+577 RKQQRGIS
-585 SNSSHRHT
+585 SNSSCQQA
-593 EPREPHHKSQV
+593 EAREPPHKSHV
-604 ARAPRDTHLPTKR
+604 AQAPQEAPLPTKHS
-617 NCQKP
+617 CQKP
-622 PVPTEEPS
+622 PENAEEPS
-630 PRQTVGIKRP
+630 PRQTVGIKKP
-640 SKPLVHEGSKRG
+640 SKPLVHEGPKRG

-657 DPGPLEVR
+657 DPVPLEFR
-665 DQSSKDKL
+665 EQSSRDKP
-673 KVKKI
+673 KGKKT
-678 VKPKSTDR
+678 VKPKSTGR
-686 KELKSAPQEPFEK
+686 KDLKPALHEPSEK
-699 RKHKGS
+699 KKNKGS
-705 HQANTKSFLDPKLM
+705 HQANAKPVLDPRLM
-719 EDAQTCDAL
+719 GGDQARDAL
-728 IPLPQGQGTT
+728 SPLPLGQGTT
-738 PIRTSSH
+738 PIRTSSN
-745 RPQDLHKEKLPLPL
+745 RPQDLHKEKLPVPL
-759 GEKLLSPVRDPP
+759 REKLLSPVRDPP
-771 TLHRLVVKIDLRH
+771 TRKSLMVKINLCH
-784 LAKVPQPPRKDRHQ
+784 LEKVPQPPQKDGHQRKA
-798 KRTET
+798 ET
-803 KDLPGSRKQDLK
+803 KDLPSARKQGLK
-815 RKATDTPE
+815 RKAKDTPE
-823 ESLQKRKR
+823 ECPGKKKKEQ
-831 EEKEEPDRKK
+831 KEETDRKK
-841 KKSEK
+841 MKSEK

-855 NKDSSKLKASKASFE
+855 NKDSHKLKAPKAPSE
-870 TQKKDML
+870 TQKKDVL
-877 LPALPPTSTA
+877 LPLPAMSTA
-887 HPAPKSTKMAQKKH
+887 QLAPKSAKTAQKRPR
-901 KTDTDDLPATDN
+901 TETDDLPATDN
-913 PARNKSNHKDPL
+913 PAKNKSNHKDPL
-925 STKHRKVEGNHTEL
+925 LAKHRKVEGNHTEL

-944 GSARDDTK
+944 GSAGDVTK
-952 PFPVPFLPN
+952 PFPVPSLPN
-961 GTSKPRRPQLKFEK
+961 GTSKPRRPLLKFEK
-975 QHSKEYYFE
+975 QHSKEYYIE
-984 QAQRLKHKA
+984 QAQKLKHKA

-1013 IEYGIALES
+1013 IEYGIALEL
-1022 DALEPKSAYSILS
+1022 DALEPKSAYSIFS

-1056 PHGKI
+1056 SHGKI

-1098 NFRVIQAPSPGFA
+1098 NFKVIQAPSPGVA

-1128 SVSSQLGSNDSNSTG
+1128 SVTSQLGSNDSN
-1143 HNGIGNG
+1143 GIGNST
-1150 VGSTVTVSS
+1150 GSTVTVSC

-1174 ILHAYEIWEKADTL
+1174 ILHAYEIWEKADAL

-1196 AELSRATCALA
+1196 SELSRATCALA

>member
-1 MAAQSSLCNE
+1 SLCNE

-16 RIRERERRSQEVLE
+16 RIREKERRSQEVLE
-30 KKDQFSKKIPLFAE
+30 DRKQFSEKIPLFAE

-82 IPKSVVPL
+82 IPKCVAPL
-90 IPPGQPDYPYFPGK
+90 FSPGQPDRPYFAEK
-104 TSHTLPSSFQHP
+104 AIRALPSSFQQLTRH
-116 PRRPPVGPMVV
+116 PPVGPMVV
-127 APRPPNHSIHYQKA
+127 PPRPPSHSSHHQKA
-141 QSGTEP
+141 QPGRES
-147 ASGLHT
+147 ASGLHS
-153 KSRSLSNSGSQ
+153 KSRSLPSARSH
-164 GQGHNR
+164 GQERGR
-170 GGRESQAGFQHSQSD
+170 GGRDTQAGFPHSHKD
-185 KPGDGEGCAHE
+185 KPGSGEGRAHG
-196 LQASPLPLSP
+196 LQASPPALSP
-206 LLPCLLSSPVAP
+206 FLPCLLSSPVAP
-218 LSPLHSSQHINS
+218 LSPLHSSQQISS
-230 RSQNSSKSHGP
+230 RSQNSSKSHG
-241 SYSQTKSSQDL
+241 STYSQTKSLQDL

-260 SRDSSAITLT
+260 SRDSPAITLT
-270 STAQPSSQT
+270 STTQPSSQT

-308 PFESLELKPLME
+308 PFESLELKPLLE

-325 PNEDLLDLK
+325 PNQDVSDLK

-350 KEEPNEDI
+350 KEETDEDL

-364 AKAELSKLETP
+364 AKAELSKFETLSEP
-375 SKPVEQTNSID
+375 
-386 VQSIEEI
+386 IE
-393 LREMTRSWPPPL
+393 EMTRSWPPPL

-432 AQDQKQYGTASET
+432 AKDQKQYGAPSET
-445 LPSSQPRTSMLQDD
+445 LPGSQPRVSVLQDD

-476 SPSSLTPPSSLQSQ
+476 SPSSLAPPSSLQSQ
-490 PKSVA
+490 PKTVA

-504 GSTSDSESSSDS
+504 GSTSDSDSSSDS
-516 ETESHSSDSEVNDPP
+516 ETESHSSDSEGNDPP

-561 TESLSEIACG
+561 TESLSDIACG
-571 DGHEEG
+571 DGPEEG
-577 KKQEQGFS
+577 KKQERGIS
-585 SNSSHRHT
+585 SNFSQQQA
-593 EPREPHHKSQV
+593 ELREPPHRSSLV
-604 ARAPRDTHLPTKR
+604 ARAPQEASLLTKR
-617 NCQKP
+617 SCQKP
-622 PVPTEEPS
+622 PVHAGEPL
-630 PRQTVGIKRP
+630 PWQTVGSKRP
-640 SKPLVHEGSKRG
+640 SKPLVHEGPKRG

-657 DPGPLEVR
+657 EPGPLEVT
-665 DQSSKDKL
+665 DQSFRDKP
-673 KVKKI
+673 KVKKT
-678 VKPKSTDR
+678 VKTKSSDR
-686 KELKSAPQEPFEK
+686 KDLKPGLQKPSGK
-699 RKHKGS
+699 KKDKGS
-705 HQANTKSFLDPKLM
+705 HQAKTKPFLDPRLM
-719 EDAQTCDAL
+719 GDAQARDAL
-728 IPLPQGQGTT
+728 SPLPQGQGTT
-738 PIRTSSH
+738 LIRTSSH

-771 TLHRLVVKIDLRH
+771 SRERLVVKIDLRH
-784 LAKVPQPPRKDRHQ
+784 LEKVPQPPRKCGHPR
-798 KRTET
+798 KAET
-803 KDLPGSRKQDLK
+803 KDLPGAKKQDLK

-823 ESLQKRKR
+823 EPLAKKKRG
-831 EEKEEPDRKK
+831 EKEETDRKK
-841 KKSEK
+841 MKSEK

-855 NKDSSKLKASKASFE
+855 NKDSSKLKASKASSE
-870 TQKKDML
+870 TQKKDVL
-877 LPALPPTSTA
+877 LPLPAVSA
-887 HPAPKSTKMAQKKH
+887 AQPAPKPAKMTQKRPKNEP
-901 KTDTDDLPATDN
+901 DELLAMDN

-925 STKHRKVEGNHTEL
+925 FAKHRKVEGNHTEQ
-939 SKGIK
+939 SKSIK
-944 GSARDDTK
+944 GSAGDITK
-952 PFPVPFLPN
+952 PFPVPSLPN
-961 GTSKPRRPQLKFEK
+961 GTSKPRRPLLKFEK
-975 QHSKEYYFE
+975 QHSKEYYIE

-1022 DALEPKSAYSILS
+1022 DVLEPKSAYSILS

-1056 PHGKI
+1056 SHGKI
-1061 FAVLR
+1061 FAVLQ

-1098 NFRVIQAPSPGFA
+1098 NFRVIQAPSPGVA

-1128 SVSSQLGSNDSNSTG
+1128 SVSSQPGSNDSNGVG
-1143 HNGIGNG
+1143 HNSIGNSTA
-1150 VGSTVTVSS
+1150 STVTVSC

-1174 ILHAYEIWEKADTL
+1174 ILHAYEIWEKADAL

-1196 AELSRATCALA
+1196 AELSRATSALA

>member
-1 MAAQSSLCNE
+1 SLCNE

-30 KKDQFSKKIPLFAE
+30 KKDQFSKKTPLFAE

-82 IPKSVVPL
+82 IPKSIVPL
-90 IPPGQPDYPYFPGK
+90 IPPGQPDCPYFPGK
-104 TSHTLPSSFQHP
+104 TSHTLPSSLQHP
-116 PRRPPVGPMVV
+116 PCRPPVGPMVV
-127 APRPPNHSIHYQKA
+127 APRPPSHSIHYQKA
-141 QSGTEP
+141 QSVTEP
-147 ASGLHT
+147 TSGLHT

-164 GQGHNR
+164 GQGRNH
-170 GGRESQAGFQHSQSD
+170 GGRESQAGFQHSQND
-185 KPGDGEGCAHE
+185 KPGDGEGHVHE

-230 RSQNSSKSHGP
+230 RSQNSSKSHGTT
-241 SYSQTKSSQDL
+241 YSQTKSFQDL

-260 SRDSSAITLT
+260 SQDSSAITLT
-270 STAQPSSQT
+270 STTQPSSQT

-308 PFESLELKPLME
+308 PFESLELKPVME

-350 KEEPNEDI
+350 KKEPNEDI
-358 SDLKAK
+358 SHLKAK

-375 SKPVEQTNSID
+375 SEPVE
-386 VQSIEEI
+386 
-393 LREMTRSWPPPL
+393 EMTRSWPPPL
-405 TALNTPT
+405 TALNTQ
-412 KAEPSKFPFPAKELQ
+412 KKKKPSKFPFPAK
-427 PEGSV
+427 
-432 AQDQKQYGTASET
+432 AASS
-445 LPSSQPRTSMLQDD
+445 LPSVGKSGEKKKKVVSHSASLQMLQDD

-476 SPSSLTPPSSLQSQ
+476 SSSSLAPPSSLQSQ
-490 PKSVA
+490 
-495 SAHSSSSES
+495 SSSSES
-504 GSTSDSESSSDS
+504 SDSESSVDWETVYSESSSDS
-516 ETESHSSDSEVNDPP
+516 EMETTSSDGDVSGPP
-531 RAPAPEPEPPT
+531 SAPAPEPEPLT

-585 SNSSHRHT
+585 SNSSHRHA

-604 ARAPRDTHLPTKR
+604 ARAPRDTHLLKKR

-622 PVPTEEPS
+622 PVRAEEPL
-630 PRQTVGIKRP
+630 PRETVGIKRP

-657 DPGPLEVR
+657 DPGPLEIR

-678 VKPKSTDR
+678 VKPKCTDR
-686 KELKSAPQEPFEK
+686 KDLKSAPHEPFEK

-705 HQANTKSFLDPKLM
+705 HQANAKSVLDPKLM
-719 EDAQTCDAL
+719 EDAQTRDAL
-728 IPLPQGQGTT
+728 VPLPQGQGTI

-745 RPQDLHKEKLPLPL
+745 RPQDLHKEELPLPL

-771 TLHRLVVKIDLRH
+771 THDRLVVKIDLRH
-784 LAKVPQPPRKDRHQ
+784 LAKIPHPPREVRHQ

-803 KDLPGSRKQDLK
+803 KDLPHARKQDLK
-815 RKATDTPE
+815 RKAPE

-831 EEKEEPDRKK
+831 EEKEETDRKK

-846 ETKSLQSSA
+846 ETKSFQSSA
-855 NKDSSKLKASKASFE
+855 NKDSSKLKASKTLFE
-870 TQKKDML
+870 TQKKDV
-877 LPALPPTSTA
+877 LPPPLPPMSTA
-887 HPAPKSTKMAQKKH
+887 HPAPKSTKMAQKRPR
-901 KTDTDDLPATDN
+901 TETDDLPAVDN

-925 STKHRKVEGNHTEL
+925 SAKHRKVEVNHTEL
-939 SKGIK
+939 SKGVK

-961 GTSKPRRPQLKFEK
+961 GTPKPRRLQINFEK

-984 QAQRLKHKA
+984 QAQRLKHQA

-1000 GKAFQYLEAALLF
+1000 GKAFRYLEAALLF

-1022 DALEPKSAYSILS
+1022 DAVEPKSAYSILS

-1083 TAMRYSRLLNDHFKS
+1083 TAMRYSRLLNDHFKVGH
-1098 NFRVIQAPSPGFA
+1098 RVIQAPSPGVA

-1143 HNGIGNG
+1143 HNGIGNS

-1159 HISSVTSSYVNITSY
+1159 QIPSITSSYVNITSY

-1196 AELSRATCALA
+1196 SELSKATCALA
-1207 LTSSLTDLVHYI
+1207 LTSNLTDLVHYI
-1219 RQGLQWLRLEAN
+1219 RQGLQWLRLETN